1 MMVFDAMRMDKK
13 ARDLSLPQPQLP
25 MYYGHAGEN
34 IENYCETVQKRHP
47 HVERPMLEETDEE
60 SLLLSGG
67 GLPHG
72 RLPCLNAKV
81 KPTLTTSYTRLKAS
95 LPSDSTLIPPRRQTR
110 ASTFRDPM
118 ADVSFPHSHPPSNFC
133 YYMVKC
139 SRDSLFLKL

>member
-1 MMVFDAMRMDKK
+1 MDKK

-25 MYYGHAGEN
+25 MYCGHAGKN
-34 IENYCETVQKRHP
+34 IEKYCETVQKRHP
-47 HVERPMLEETDEE
+47 HVEKPMLEETDEE

-95 LPSDSTLIPPRRQTR
+95 LPKDSPLIPPPRQTR
-110 ASTFRDPM
+110 ASTYRDPM
-118 ADVSFPHSHPPSNFC
+118 DDVSFPHSHPLSNFC
-133 YYMVKC
+133 YYMAKC

>member
-1 MMVFDAMRMDKK
+1 MMVYDAMRMNKQ

-25 MYYGHAGEN
+25 MYYGDAGKKMDK
-34 IENYCETVQKRHP
+34 YYETYRERHP
-47 HVERPMLEETDEE
+47 HVDFPMYEETDEE

-81 KPTLTTSYTRLKAS
+81 KHTLTTSYTRLKAS
-95 LPSDSTLIPPRRQTR
+95 LPKDNTLIPPRRQTR
-110 ASTFRDPM
+110 ASTSRDPM
-118 ADVSFPHSHPPSNFC
+118 DDVSFPHSHPPSNFC
-133 YYMVKC
+133 YYMAKC

>member
-1 MMVFDAMRMDKK
+1 MHKE

-25 MYYGHAGEN
+25 MYYGDAGEKM
-34 IENYCETVQKRHP
+34 EKYYEKYRERHP
-47 HVERPMLEETDEE
+47 HVDFPKYEETDEE

-81 KPTLTTSYTRLKAS
+81 MPTLSTSYTRLKAS
-95 LPSDSTLIPPRRQTR
+95 LPKDSPLIPPPRQTR
-110 ASTFRDPM
+110 ASTYRDPM
-118 ADVSFPHSHPPSNFC
+118 NDVSFPHSHPLSNFC
-133 YYMVKC
+133 YYMAKS